1 MWRVKDTAYK
11 NTLEK
16 KKEAQ
21 CEYEN
26 NTNENDE
33 LRKWNKSNKR

>member
-1 MWRVKDTAYK
+1 MWRVKDMAYK
-11 NTLEK
+11 NTLE

-33 LRKWNKSNKR
+33 LCKWNKSNKR